1 MAYKISPLSRVGI
14 YIPGGTASYPSSV
27 IMNAVPAIVAGVKNI
42 TLCMPTPNNKIN
54 AGVVYAAK
62 ICGVKKISGEWH
74 LRTPELK
81 EKREPV

>member
-1 MAYKISPLSRVGI
+1 LEYTFQEEQLA
-14 YIPGGTASYPSSV
+14 YPSSV

-62 ICGVKKISGEWH
+62 ICGVKKD
-74 LRTPELK
+74 L
-81 EKREPV
+81 